1 MKILYAIQGTGNGHI
16 SRSRD
21 IVPLLKQRAEVDVLV
36 SGLNNIPEL
45 PFDITYRCKGLGYT
59 FGKKGGIDF
68 WESWKKAEF
77 KNAQKEIRD
86 LAITQYDLLIN
97 DFEPISA
104 WAAKINK
111 VPSVSLSHQAAVLHK
126 NAPKPKHLD
135 LPGKAVLK
143 YYAPSDL
150 QYGFHFESYD
160 EKIYTPVIRQE
171 IRKQEVKNKGH
182 YTVYLPAY
190 SVKKLILKLGCF
202 EGAKWQ
208 IFSPKAKEAFQLG
221 DIEVFP
227 ANNKAFIK
235 SMAESLGVLC
245 AAGFET
251 PAEALFLG
259 KKLMVIPMKTQYEQ
273 QCNAAALKKMGVPVL
288 KNLKEKHLPELEK
301 WLNSKLWVS
310 QDYPDHLE
318 EVIDTILDEQSSLRD
333 FAYVQHLG
341 YSLKGETAA

>member
-36 SGLNNIPEL
+36 SGLKSRPQL
-45 PFDITYRCKGLGYT
+45 PFEITYTCKGLGYT

-77 KNAQKEIRD
+77 RNAQKEIRD
-86 LAITQYDLLIN
+86 LPIAQYDLLIN

-104 WAAKINK
+104 WASKIHR
-111 VPSVSLSHQAAVLHK
+111 VPSISLSHQAAVLHK
-126 NAPKPKHLD
+126 NAPKPKHPD

-143 YYAPSDL
+143 YYAPTDV

-160 EKIYTPVIRQE
+160 QRIYTPVIRKE
-171 IRKQEVKNKGH
+171 IREQKVQNKGH

-190 SVKKLILKLGCF
+190 SIKKLIVKLGRF
-202 EGAKWQ
+202 SGANWQ
-208 IFSPKAKEAFQLG
+208 IFSPKAKEAIKIG
-221 DIEVFP
+221 DIEIFP
-227 ANNKAFIK
+227 TNNKAFIK
-235 SMAESLGVLC
+235 SMAESMGVLC
-245 AAGFET
+245 GAGFET
-251 PAEALFLG
+251 PAEALYLG

-288 KNLKEKHLPELEK
+288 KNLKEKRLSELEK
-301 WLNSKLWVS
+301 WLNNPLWFS
-310 QDYPDHLE
+310 QNYPDHLE
-318 EVIDTILDEQSSLRD
+318 KIMDTILDEYRNFGEIAHIQT
-333 FAYVQHLG
+333 LG
-341 YSLKGETAA
+341 LSMKEESAA

>member
-21 IVPLLKQRAEVDVLV
+21 IVPLLKKRAEVDVMV
-36 SGLNNIPEL
+36 SGLKTRPEL
-45 PFDITYRCKGLGYT
+45 PFDITYTCKGLGYT

-77 KNAQKEIRD
+77 RNAQKEIRD
-86 LAITQYDLLIN
+86 LPISQYDLLIN

-126 NAPKPKHLD
+126 NAPRPKHPD

-143 YYAPSDL
+143 YYAPTEV

-171 IRKQEVKNKGH
+171 VREQEVKNKGH

-190 SVKKLILKLGCF
+190 SLKKLILKLGRF
-202 EGAKWQ
+202 EGAMWQ
-208 IFSPKAKEAFQLG
+208 IFSPKAKEAFQVG
-221 DIEVFP
+221 DIEIFP
-227 ANNKAFIK
+227 THNKAFIK

-245 AAGFET
+245 GAGFET
-251 PAEALFLG
+251 PAEALYLG
-259 KKLMVIPMKTQYEQ
+259 KKLMVVPMKTQYEQ
-273 QCNAAALKKMGVPVL
+273 QCNAAALKKIGVPVL
-288 KNLKEKHLPELEK
+288 KNLKEKRLPELEN
-301 WLNSKLWVS
+301 WLNSTLWVS
-310 QDYPDHLE
+310 KDYPDHLE
-318 EVIDTILDEQSSLRD
+318 SIIDGILNKASNCDSP
-333 FAYVQHLG
+333 APIKHLDV
-341 YSLKGETAA
+341 SLKGETAA